1 MRNRSKKKESG
12 SMTSKKKTTI
22 LTVDGDL
29 VESWI
34 EGGLWGMRLIEHGES
49 VVGVEAIGN
58 GKYAIEVK
66 QTGKELDTRQIS
78 LAFMGKDN
86 P

>member
-1 MRNRSKKKESG
+1 MQKQKKKNASG
-12 SMTSKKKTTI
+12 NSKTKQTI
-22 LTVDGDL
+22 LTVDGGL

-49 VVGVEAIGN
+49 VVGIEDLGN
-58 GKYAIEVK
+58 RKYAIAIE
-66 QTGKELDTRQIS
+66 QTGKATDTNQIS

>member
-1 MRNRSKKKESG
+1 MSKKKKS
-12 SMTSKKKTTI
+12 TI
-22 LTVDGDL
+22 LTVDAGL

-49 VVGVEAIGN
+49 VSGIEAIGN
-58 GKYAIEVK
+58 GKYAIEIK
-66 QTGKELDTRQIS
+66 KTGKELDTRQIS

>member
-1 MRNRSKKKESG
+1 MSR
-12 SMTSKKKTTI
+12 KKTTI
-22 LTVDGDL
+22 LTVDADL

-49 VVGVEAIGN
+49 VSSVEKVK

-66 QTGKELDTRQIS
+66 QTGKELDKRQLS
-78 LAFMGKDN
+78 LAFLGKDN